1 MRCKSCFTFTCLY
14 STKTTC
20 FQMCIFK
27 IFNKN
32 FCPQRRSR
40 ITKISNFFQAHFWRV
55 SPQSLIPINRLPERQ
70 ELSEQGQDQPP
81 VIYVRQYLGNNQSN
95 DIQKRMS
102 IFENRKS
109 LILSNL
115 AAENEPN
122 NYFWYIWAMGNI
134 YFLRMGN
141 NMVLVNKKV
150 DRRGEYKK
158 YAFTESIKDLGQTK
172 I

>member
-1 MRCKSCFTFTCLY
+1 
-14 STKTTC
+14 
-20 FQMCIFK
+20 
-27 IFNKN
+27 
-32 FCPQRRSR
+32 
-40 ITKISNFFQAHFWRV
+40 
-55 SPQSLIPINRLPERQ
+55 
-70 ELSEQGQDQPP
+70 
-81 VIYVRQYLGNNQSN
+81 
-95 DIQKRMS
+95 MS